1 MPEKQT
7 VYVQFNDR
15 SKIRNDIFERPNLL
29 ITNAKNNRALKNN
42 FTDTQKRKSRTE
54 KKTR

>member
-15 SKIRNDIFERPNLL
+15 SKIRNEIFERPNLL

-54 KKTR
+54 KKTK

>member
-7 VYVQFNDR
+7 VYVQFSDL
-15 SKIRNDIFERPNLL
+15 STKHNDIFERPNPS